1 MHFAN
6 FGAWFDFVGLAAEAW
21 SFIRCDADTA
31 NASTQS
37 WLGKVS
43 FLHNWRADGSITR
56 LQGLVLVCW
65 CSCETILNM
74 RKRKIIPVLRNYM
87 SDLGLFFVFC
97 FSFGFFSSP
106 LFEFFFFFF
115 AFSDSFCEGIILL
128 YLPCYF
134 HKSLLLTQA
143 SQLTGKNSKKESN
156 IEKIRWLCA
165 ILSFL
170 VYTFCTIFIFSC

>member
-1 MHFAN
+1 MV
-6 FGAWFDFVGLAAEAW
+6 WFCRVGSRSLILHTMWCRHCKRFYSELTGQ
-21 SFIRCDADTA
+21 SLFP
-31 NASTQS
+31 TQLKG
-37 WLGKVS
+37 WW
-43 FLHNWRADGSITR
+43 LHNKVARSGSCLLMLLWNNFEYAETKNYTSPKKLHER
-56 LQGLVLVCW
+56 LG
-65 CSCETILNM
+65 S
-74 RKRKIIPVLRNYM
+74 
-87 SDLGLFFVFC
+87 VFC
-97 FSFGFFSSP
+97 FLFFFWFFLFPSFWI
-106 LFEFFFFFF
+106 FFFF